1 MLSGMAGRVGWQQ
14 DRVDGAVLDP
24 LHPADYTV
32 LPEPAVVRERADEAM
47 AAAAILRP
55 DADVFDALCR
65 VFAGEL
71 SDTGLVDALVVV
83 DRLKAH
89 LDARQAELLSELA
102 ARDPDGQEFLQDELG
117 CALRLAPGTAAGR
130 VEVARQ
136 LTGRLRVTGERVRAG
151 RISWVHGRILA
162 TACHDLT
169 DGVTGTVQQRVLRR
183 AERQTPGEFAASVR
197 RAIAALDARD
207 QAEQH
212 RAAVEKRHASIEH
225 VEDGMSWLT
234 LFLPRDGAELV
245 WTAIAARAVTTDSAD
260 DRTADQRRADS
271 IVEIAQAALANPD
284 PISQHGIRP
293 TITITLAATTM
304 AGLDQQPGLI
314 GDEPI
319 PADLARRFARHPDA
333 RHYYQLV
340 NDAGQVLD
348 RCAVATGRGGRADR
362 RKYDRADD
370 AGRAGCHAG
379 TERGLRTDSYSPTTT
394 IARHVITR
402 DQHCVL
408 PGCRRKAQHCDLDHR
423 LPWPAGDTSADNLQ
437 PLCTRH
443 HKMKHQ
449 SGWQIHRDE
458 DGTYAWTS
466 PTKHTYHYRPPEQ
479 PVPEPAALEPAALE
493 PPPPDEDPPPF

>member
-1 MLSGMAGRVGWQQ
+1 MLWGMAGRVGWEQ

-24 LHPADYTV
+24 LDPADYAV

-55 DADVFDALCR
+55 GVDVFDALCR

-89 LDARQAELLSELA
+89 LDARQAELLTELA

-117 CALRLAPGTAAGR
+117 CALRLAPGTAAAR

-136 LTGRLRVTGERVRAG
+136 LTGRLRVTGERIRAG

-207 QAEQH
+207 QAERH
-212 RAAVEKRHASIEH
+212 RAAVEKRHVSIEH
-225 VEDGMSWLT
+225 VQDGMSWIN
-234 LFLPRDGAELV
+234 LFLPRDGAEIV
-245 WTAIAARAVTTDSAD
+245 WTAIGARAVRTDATD
-260 DRTADQRRADS
+260 DRTADQRRADA
-271 IVEIAQAALANPD
+271 IVEIAQAALANPELV
-284 PISQHGIRP
+284 SQHGLRP
-293 TITITLAATTM
+293 TVTITLAATTM
-304 AGLDQQPGLI
+304 AGLDEQPGLI
-314 GDEPI
+314 GGEPI

-348 RCAVATGRGGRADR
+348 RCAVATGRSGRRRRPEGADPSAP
-362 RKYDRADD
+362 DPTDP
-370 AGRAGCHAG
+370 
-379 TERGLRTDSYSPTTT
+379 LRTDSYTPTTT

-402 DQHCVL
+402 DQHCVV
-408 PGCRRKAQHCDLDHR
+408 PGCRRKAQHCELDHR
-423 LPWPAGDTSADNLQ
+423 VPWPAGDTSAANLQ
-437 PLCTRH
+437 PLCARH
-443 HKMKHQ
+443 HKMKHE
-449 SGWQIHRDE
+449 SSWQVRRDE
-458 DGTYAWTS
+458 DGTYNWRS
-466 PTKHTYHYRPPEQ
+466 PTRHTYHYRPPEQ
-479 PVPEPAALEPAALE
+479 PAPQPPALE
-493 PPPPDEDPPPF
+493 PPGADEDPPPF

>member
-1 MLSGMAGRVGWQQ
+1 MARRVGWQQ
-14 DRVDGAVLDP
+14 DRVDGVLLDP
-24 LHPADYTV
+24 LAEADFTV
-32 LPEPAVVRERADEAM
+32 LPDRSEVRERGDEAM

-55 DADVFDALCR
+55 DADVFDALSR

-89 LDARQAELLSELA
+89 LDARQAELLTELA
-102 ARDPDGQEFLQDELG
+102 ARDPDGQEFLQDEIG
-117 CALRLAPGTAAGR
+117 CALRLAPGTAAAR
-130 VEVARQ
+130 VEVAQQ
-136 LTGRLRVTGERVRAG
+136 LTGRLADTLELIRSG
-151 RISWVHGRILA
+151 RTSWVHGRILA
-162 TACHDLT
+162 TGCRDLT
-169 DGVTGTVQQRVLRR
+169 DEVTGKVQQRVLRR

-197 RAIAALDARD
+197 RAIASIDARS
-207 QAEQH
+207 QAEKH
-212 RAAVEKRHASIEH
+212 RVAVSKRHVSIEH
-225 VEDGMSWLT
+225 VQDGMSWIN

-245 WTAIAARAVTTDSAD
+245 WTAIAARAVKNSPAD

-271 IVEIAQAALANPD
+271 IVEIAQAALAIPD
-284 PISQHGIRP
+284 LISQHGIRP
-293 TITITLAATTM
+293 TTTITLAATTM

-314 GDEPI
+314 GTEPI
-319 PADLARRFARHPDA
+319 PAHLARRFARHPDA

-379 TERGLRTDSYSPTTT
+379 TERGLRTDSYTPTTT

-423 LPWPAGDTSADNLQ
+423 LPWPAGATSAANLQ
-437 PLCTRH
+437 ALCTRH

-449 SGWQIHRDE
+449 SGWQIRRDE

-466 PTKHTYHYRPPEQ
+466 PTKHTYRYRPPEL
-479 PVPEPAALEPAALE
+479 PVPEPPALE
-493 PPPPDEDPPPF
+493 PPAADEDPPPF